1 MILITKKIAWMLIL
15 IINQII
21 IIILDA
27 YKDMLITTKHHFICD

>member
-21 IIILDA
+21 IIILDV
-27 YKDMLITTKHHFICD
+27 YKDMLITIKHHFICD